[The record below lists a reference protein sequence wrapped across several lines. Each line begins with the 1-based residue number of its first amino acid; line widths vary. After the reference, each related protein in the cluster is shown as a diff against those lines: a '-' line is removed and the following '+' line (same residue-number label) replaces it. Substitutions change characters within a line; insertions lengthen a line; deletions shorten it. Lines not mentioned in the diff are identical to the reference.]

1 VLAADEQYSCV
12 KRLSPGSGPWY
23 IDNIKAER
31 GRRAPRS
38 RMTDKSPMTND
49 RKPLR
54 SSKSYGPKDK
64 DGFIH
69 RSWMKSQGFPPDVF
83 DGRPV
88 IGICNTWSE
97 LTPCNAGLRDVAE
110 HVKRGVWEA
119 GGLPLEF
126 PAMSLGETQMRPT
139 AMLFRNLLA
148 MEVEESVR
156 GNPIDAV
163 VLLGGCDKTTPGQLM
178 GAASVDLPTI
188 VVSSGPMLNGKFRG
202 RDIGSGTDVWK
213 FSEAVRGGKMSLDEF
228 MTAESGMSRTP
239 GTCMT
244 MGSASTMACLM
255 EAMGIAL
262 PYNATAP
269 AVDARRRRIA
279 QESGRLIVRMALEDV
294 RLSKVLTRRAFDN
307 AIRVLAAIG
316 GSTNAVLHL
325 LAIAGRLGVPLE
337 LGDFDRLSADVPLL
351 VDLQPSGKFLMED
364 MHYAGGLPAVMKELA
379 PRLHVSAATVWGE
392 TIGDSF
398 ATAECFNR
406 EVIRTLAEPAN
417 PVSGIW
423 VLGGNLC
430 PNGAVLKPSAASRAL
445 FSHRGRAVVFE
456 SIEDL
461 RARIDDP
468 GLDVDANSV
477 LVLKGCGPR
486 GYPGMPEVGNM
497 PLPRK
502 LLEKGVT
509 DMLRISDARMS
520 GTAFGT
526 VVLHVAPEADAG
538 GPLAMVRDGDEI
550 QFDGPNRRLD
560 LLISPEELAARTKAW
575 NKHPPPQKYSRGYY
589 RLYVEHVM
597 QADHG
602 CDLDFLIG
610 SSGSI
615 VERESH

>member
-1 VLAADEQYSCV
+1 
-12 KRLSPGSGPWY
+12 
-23 IDNIKAER
+23 
-31 GRRAPRS
+31 
-38 RMTDKSPMTND
+38 MTEKK
-49 RKPLR
+49 KPLR
-54 SSKSYGPKDK
+54 SSKSYGPRDK

-69 RSWMKSQGFPPDVF
+69 RSWMKSQGLPPDVF

-148 MEVEESVR
+148 MEVEESIR
-156 GNPIDAV
+156 GNPIDGV

-188 VVSSGPMLNGKFRG
+188 VVSTGPMLNGKFRG
-202 RDIGSGTDVWK
+202 KDIGSGTDVWK
-213 FSEAVRGGKMSLDEF
+213 FSEAVRAGSMSLDDF
-228 MTAESGMSRTP
+228 MAAESGMSRTP

-255 EAMGIAL
+255 EAMGLAL
-262 PYNATAP
+262 PFNATAP

-279 QESGRLIVRMALEDV
+279 QESGRLIVQMVNKDV
-294 RLSKVLTRRAFDN
+294 RLSKLVTRN
-307 AIRVLAAIG
+307 ALENAVRILAAIG

-325 LAIAGRLGVPLE
+325 LALAGRLGVPLT
-337 LGDFDRLSADVPLL
+337 LADFDRLSGGVPLL
-351 VDLQPSGKFLMED
+351 VDLQPSGRFLMED
-364 MHYAGGLPAVMKELA
+364 LHYAGGLPAVMKEML
-379 PRLHVSAATVWGE
+379 PLLHVDAGTVWGQTLGE
-392 TIGDSF
+392 SV
-398 ATAECFNR
+398 ATAECYNR
-406 EVIRTLAEPAN
+406 QVIRTLAEPAN
-417 PVSGIW
+417 AVSGIW
-423 VLGGNLC
+423 VLQGNLC
-430 PNGAVLKPSAASRAL
+430 PNGAVIKPSAASSSL
-445 FSHRGRAVVFE
+445 FRHRGPAVVFE

-461 RARIDDP
+461 RQRIDDP
-468 GLDVDANSV
+468 QLNVDENSV
-477 LVLKGCGPR
+477 LVLKGCGPK

-502 LLEKGVT
+502 LLEKGVR

-526 VVLHVAPEADAG
+526 VVLHVAPESQAG
-538 GPLAMVRDGDEI
+538 GPLAMVRNGDEI
-550 QFDGPNRRLD
+550 VFDGPNRRLD
-560 LLISPEELAARTKAW
+560 LMVPAEELAARTQSW
-575 NKHPPPQKYSRGYY
+575 QHSPPPQKYSRGYY
-589 RLYVEHVM
+589 RLYIEHVM
-597 QADHG
+597 QADRG

-610 SSGSI
+610 SSGST
-615 VERESH
+615 VDRESH

>member
-1 VLAADEQYSCV
+1 MTT
-12 KRLSPGSGPWY
+12 
-23 IDNIKAER
+23 IK
-31 GRRAPRS
+31 
-38 RMTDKSPMTND
+38 
-49 RKPLR
+49 KPLR
-54 SSKSYGPKDK
+54 SSRSYGPKDK

-69 RSWMKSQGFPPDVF
+69 RSWMKSQGFPSDVF

-97 LTPCNAGLRDVAE
+97 LTPCNAGLRDIAE

-148 MEVEESVR
+148 MEVEESIR

-178 GAASVDLPTI
+178 GAASVDLPTM

-213 FSEAVRGGKMSLDEF
+213 FSESVRAGKMSLDDF
-228 MTAESGMSRTP
+228 MAAESGMSRTP

-279 QESGRLIVRMALEDV
+279 HETGRLIVRMAHEDV
-294 RLSKVLTRRAFDN
+294 RLSTVLTPSAFEN

-337 LGDFDRLSADVPLL
+337 LADFDRLSVDVPLL
-351 VDLQPSGKFLMED
+351 VDLQPSGRFLMED
-364 MHYAGGLPAVMKELA
+364 LHYAGGLPAVMKELA
-379 PRLHVSAATVWGE
+379 PLLHTDAGTAWGQTV
-392 TIGDSF
+392 GDSF
-398 ATAECFNR
+398 AAAECYNR
-406 EVIRTLAEPAN
+406 EVIRTLTDAAN
-417 PVSGIW
+417 TVSGIW
-423 VLGGNLC
+423 VLKGNLC
-430 PNGAVLKPSAASRAL
+430 PNGAVLKPSAASHSL
-445 FSHRGRAVVFE
+445 FFHRGPAVVFE

-468 GLDVDANSV
+468 DLDVDAHSV

-502 LLEKGVT
+502 LLERGVQ

-526 VVLHVAPEADAG
+526 VVLHVAPESDAG
-538 GPLAMVRDGDEI
+538 GPLALVRDGDEI
-550 QFDGPNRRLD
+550 LFDGPNRRLE
-560 LLISPEELAARTKAW
+560 LLVSPEELAARAAAW
-575 NKHPPPQKYSRGYY
+575 TRRQPPPKYSRGYY

-597 QADHG
+597 QADRG
-602 CDLDFLIG
+602 CDLDFLTG
-610 SSGSI
+610 SSGST
-615 VERESH
+615 VDRESH